1 MSSEGLLMENKGGG
15 QKKLGSSGKYLCR
28 ATLILTFY
36 PKENALLAIFPK
48 IYIQTGTMNAE

>member
-36 PKENALLAIFPK
+36 PKENALLAIFPNM
-48 IYIQTGTMNAE
+48 YTDWDNEC